1 MAIWSERFYL
11 MIFVFLSFSLQAQIE
26 NKKKTFD
33 VKKSLN
39 TKQNSQILSLY
50 DLYNNGEEKEAFR
63 KAHLL
68 LNSKID
74 NRSIASTNL
83 LLAYYFNKR
92 AIIDSSI
99 YYTNQAF
106 KYNTTPNDSLKS
118 RLFSLGFN
126 LLAINYN
133 KKGLFNESKK
143 WHLKGIEA
151 SQKYNEKNLFYTHTH
166 GLAQTYTELG
176 DYQNALKLFKQCL
189 EYKDDSEI
197 ILGSYINIGDLY
209 SRLKDYD
216 NAIIYYKK
224 GKILCEKTNN
234 FQGKAIILLGI
245 GENYQLQNKYDR
257 ALKMYQKAVVIADEN
272 ELNQLAII
280 SRCTIANCYISEKK
294 YNEAKLILSEAL
306 QKSASFGLLQNQID
320 IYDELRKIAIKQD
333 DFKNAYLFFEK
344 STHLKDSISK
354 MERIKEIN
362 ELEIK
367 YKTAQKQKEIESL
380 KFENE
385 AKKLALAS
393 QEEAIKNMLLKEE
406 ISKKN
411 NENTIL
417 AYQNSSSKKRNEISL
432 LKKDQQLKTLEINQQ
447 KRIKLFTINAF
458 LILLIPIIALLF
470 QFYKRFKVQHL
481 LNIKQAEIS
490 SQKINSILKEQ
501 ELELIKASISGQDKE
516 RQRISQELHDS
527 IGGNLAA
534 IKLQVNHLNPSNFSN
549 IQNISYQLDETY
561 QQVRNLSHTLLP
573 KKFNQN
579 KFLEV
584 LESYLSNI
592 SDASKIK
599 ISCIP
604 YPKKE
609 INELDENIQVE
620 IFKIIQ
626 ELLTNTIKHAKA
638 SEIEI
643 QLNYI
648 ENILNLLFEDNGIGF
663 ETQNDIKG
671 IGLANIENRINK
683 LNGSF
688 IIDSKLKRGTII
700 NIEIPI
706 LETKHKTKIKGIDLK
721 NQLDELKSN

>member
-11 MIFVFLSFSLQAQIE
+11 MLFVFLSFSLQAQIE

-50 DLYNNGEEKEAFR
+50 DLYNNGEEKKAFR

-68 LNSKID
+68 LKSKID

-234 FQGKAIILLGI
+234 FQGKAIILLGL

-320 IYDELRKIAIKQD
+320 ICDELRKIAIKQD

-367 YKTAQKQKEIESL
+367 YKTAQKQKEIEAL

-385 AKKLALAS
+385 AKKLTLAS
-393 QEEAIKNMLLKEE
+393 QEEAIKNMQLKEE

-458 LILLIPIIALLF
+458 LVLLIPIIALLF

-599 ISCIP
+599 ISYIP

-648 ENILNLLFEDNGIGF
+648 ENILNLLFDDNGIGF
-663 ETQNDIKG
+663 ETPNNIKG